1 VRAGGASAVGPDT
14 VVAID
19 LDLADF
25 HGNLIQRSD
34 RPIHYLHGGYG
45 EVLPALERAL
55 EGKAVGTRVTA
66 RLEPEE
72 AFGDYDE
79 SLLRV
84 EPRARFPEALEVGMR
99 FEGVPGDAG
108 DAETIYTVTDLAE
121 DKVVLD
127 GNHPLA
133 GIGLEFRCVV
143 RAVRAATAEEIERGA
158 ADDPGA
164 LALGVG

>member
-1 VRAGGASAVGPDT
+1 MSAVGRDT

-19 LDLADF
+19 LELADF
-25 HGNLIQRSD
+25 QGNLLQRSE

-55 EGKAVGTRVTA
+55 EGKPVGARVIA

-79 SLLRV
+79 TLLRV
-84 EPRARFPEALEVGMR
+84 EPRADFPDELQVGMR
-99 FEGVPGDAG
+99 FEGVPGGG
-108 DAETIYTVTDLAE
+108 DDDETIYAVTDIAG

-133 GIGLEFRCVV
+133 GIGVEFRCTV
-143 RAVRAATAEEIERGA
+143 REVRAATAAEIARGA
-158 ADDPGA
+158 ADDPDG
-164 LALGVG
+164 LALEIG

>member
-1 VRAGGASAVGPDT
+1 MNAVGRDT

-19 LDLADF
+19 LELVDF
-25 HGNLIQRSD
+25 QGNLIQQSE

-55 EGKAVGTRVTA
+55 EGKPVGARVTA

-84 EPRARFPEALEVGMR
+84 EPRADFPDELQVGMR
-99 FEGVPGDAG
+99 FEGMPGG
-108 DAETIYTVTDLAE
+108 DDDETIYTVTDIAA

-133 GIGLEFRCVV
+133 GIGIEFRCAV
-143 RAVRAATAEEIERGA
+143 REVRAATADEIARGA
-158 ADDPGA
+158 ADDPDG
-164 LALGVG
+164 LALRIG

>member
-1 VRAGGASAVGPDT
+1 MSTVGRDT

-19 LDLADF
+19 LELADF

-55 EGKAVGTRVTA
+55 EGKAVGARVTA

-84 EPRARFPEALEVGMR
+84 EPRDRFPEALEVGMR

-108 DAETIYTVTDLAE
+108 DAGDAETIYTVTDLAE
-121 DKVVLD
+121 DKVVVD

-133 GIGLEFRCVV
+133 GIGLEFRCTV
-143 RAVRAATAEEIERGA
+143 RAVRAARAEEIERGA
-158 ADDPGA
+158 ADDPDA
-164 LALGVG
+164 PVFQVG

>member
-1 VRAGGASAVGPDT
+1 MSVVGRDT

-19 LDLADF
+19 LELADF
-25 HGNLIQRSD
+25 QGAVIQRSEH
-34 RPIHYLHGGYG
+34 PIHYLHGGYG

-55 EGKAVGTRVTA
+55 EGEPVGARVTA

-79 SLLRV
+79 TLLRV
-84 EPRARFPEALEVGMR
+84 ESRADFPDELQVGMR
-99 FEGVPGDAG
+99 FEGIPGGDDDA
-108 DAETIYTVTDLAE
+108 TIYTVTDIAA

-133 GIGLEFRCVV
+133 GIGVEFRCTV
-143 RAVRAATAEEIERGA
+143 REVRAATAEEIARGA
-158 ADDPGA
+158 ADDPDGPA
-164 LALGVG
+164 LQIG

>member
-1 VRAGGASAVGPDT
+1 VRAARVSAVGRDT

-19 LDLADF
+19 LELADF
-25 HGNLIQRSD
+25 HGNVIQRSD

-55 EGKAVGTRVTA
+55 EGKAVGARVTA

-84 EPRARFPEALEVGMR
+84 EPRDRFPEALEVGMR
-99 FEGVPGDAG
+99 FEGMPGDAD

-143 RAVRAATAEEIERGA
+143 RAVRAATPEEIERGA
-158 ADDPGA
+158 ADDPDRPA
-164 LALGVG
+164 LRVG

>member
-1 VRAGGASAVGPDT
+1 MSAVGRDT
-14 VVAID
+14 VAAID
-19 LDLADF
+19 LELADF
-25 HGNLIQRSD
+25 QGNLIQRSE

-55 EGKAVGTRVTA
+55 EGKPVGARVTA

-79 SLLRV
+79 TLLRV
-84 EPRARFPEALEVGMR
+84 EPRADFPDELQVGMR
-99 FEGVPGDAG
+99 FEGVPGGDDDA
-108 DAETIYTVTDLAE
+108 TIYTVTDIAE

-133 GIGLEFRCVV
+133 GIGVEFRCTV
-143 RAVRAATAEEIERGA
+143 REVRAATAAEIARGA
-158 ADDPGA
+158 ADDPDG
-164 LALGVG
+164 LSLQIG

>member
-1 VRAGGASAVGPDT
+1 MVIGRDT

-25 HGNLIQRSD
+25 QGNLIQRSD
-34 RPIHYLHGGYG
+34 RAIHYLHGGYG
-45 EVLPALERAL
+45 DILPALERAL
-55 EGKAVGTRVTA
+55 EGKRAGTRIDV

-84 EPRARFPEALEVGMR
+84 ENRAGFPEGLEVGMR
-99 FEGVPGDAG
+99 FEGVPGGG
-108 DAETIYTVTDLAE
+108 DADTIYTVTDIAE

-133 GIGLEFRCVV
+133 GIGLEFRCTV
-143 RAVRAATAEEIERGA
+143 RAVRAATAEEIARGA
-158 ADDPGA
+158 ADDPGD
-164 LALGVG
+164 LALRVG